1 METDTTL
8 TTERLLERRRDD
20 RVVAGVAAAIA
31 RHLEIEVGL
40 VRVLFVLTAL
50 FGGFGLIAYLAGVL
64 LIPSEKEAKTPL
76 ARWFDRFAETE
87 DTSKKL
93 GWILMTLAA
102 VIVVTSTGLFSSPFV
117 LAAVLLVAGL
127 ALINRNTD
135 TKDGNA

>member
-1 METDTTL
+1 MEANTTL

-50 FGGFGLIAYLAGVL
+50 FGGFGLIAYLAGIL
-64 LIPSEKEAKTPL
+64 LIPSEREDKTPL

-93 GWILMTLAA
+93 GWILMTLAG